1 MKDKK
6 DKIVIGIA
14 IIVLIILIF
23 NLLQSIYQMIDYESR
38 KELGND
44 RWLQVENRILQT
56 EEKVKELEGEI
67 KWNK

>member
-1 MKDKK
+1 MTNKK
-6 DKIVIGIA
+6 DRIIIVTSIVI
-14 IIVLIILIF
+14 LIMLIF
-23 NLLQSIYQMIDYESR
+23 NFIETIYQLVDYEKR
-38 KELGND
+38 KDAGND

>member
-1 MKDKK
+1 MESKK
-6 DKIVIGIA
+6 DKI
-14 IIVLIILIF
+14 IIVTTIVILIMLIF
-23 NLLQSIYQMIDYESR
+23 NFIETIYQLVDYEKR
-38 KELGND
+38 KDAGND

>member
-1 MKDKK
+1 MENKK
-6 DKIVIGIA
+6 DKIVIITA
-14 IIVLIILIF
+14 IVILIMLIF
-23 NLLQSIYQMIDYESR
+23 NFIETIYQLIDYEER
-38 KELGND
+38 KDAGND